1 MFQRNFCNKKSL
13 KASSAFIGKLKAT
26 GAADGLAYV
35 ASFRID
41 SALWSIAESI
51 GRARQ
56 GIAERR
62 NLVGARYDRVDV
74 SNRTAAGT
82 QARNVRIHTIGA
94 LGELILADLMPASSE
109 IAALVAHKPDNGVD
123 AVYQGL
129 SIDSKTT
136 DVGATNIYINGAAH
150 VKKKPTHYFVL
161 HLVRDDIADAYV
173 ISSAA
178 VEAWD
183 FQAYRPAPCYA
194 TRAPLIDHDNLP
206 EKQPEFT
213 A

>member
-1 MFQRNFCNKKSL
+1 MFQRKFCNKNGPKV
-13 KASSAFIGKLKAT
+13 AAAFVEKLKSVDTAE
-26 GAADGLAYV
+26 GLAYV

-41 SALWSIAESI
+41 SALWSIAESVA
-51 GRARQ
+51 RARQ
-56 GIAERR
+56 GIAGRR
-62 NLVGARYDRVDV
+62 NLTGPQYDRTDAK
-74 SNRTAAGT
+74 NRTAAGT
-82 QARNVRIHTIGA
+82 HARNVRMHTLGA

-109 IAALVAHKPDNGVD
+109 IAPLVAHKPDNGVD
-123 AVYQGL
+123 AIYQGL

-136 DVGATNIYINGAAH
+136 DVAATTIFINGAAH
-150 VKKKPTHYFVL
+150 VKKKPTHYFVV

-173 ISSAA
+173 ITADA

-183 FQAYRPAPCYA
+183 FQPWRAAPCYA
-194 TRAPLIDHDNLP
+194 AKAPTIDHANLP